1 MRPICKTERETQHHV
16 MRCPSRR
23 MTRFRRKEDATISS
37 WFDQNRTDPNIAEII
52 MTVLRD
58 DGNTSFLQVA
68 RSFTTIEKYHE
79 VANAQDIIGYQNF
92 ILGRISKHWKI
103 QQADYRSRFCP
114 DKRIST
120 DAWAK
125 RLIYQIYKR
134 MRAIWRKR
142 CELVHG
148 IKGKNVSK
156 RERKALRKEIKQQFK
171 LGSDG
176 VRANDRDLLSRS
188 KSTVLAYSVK
198 NQKYWIRTLKSSRAF
213 VTEFESN
220 MFSGM
225 RNEMKEWASV
235 PI

>member
-1 MRPICKTERETQHHV
+1 
-16 MRCPSRR
+16 
-23 MTRFRRKEDATISS
+23 
-37 WFDQNRTDPNIAEII
+37 
-52 MTVLRD
+52 
-58 DGNTSFLQVA
+58 
-68 RSFTTIEKYHE
+68 
-79 VANAQDIIGYQNF
+79 
-92 ILGRISKHWKI
+92 
-103 QQADYRSRFCP
+103 
-114 DKRIST
+114 
-120 DAWAK
+120 
-125 RLIYQIYKR
+125 

-156 RERKALRKEIKQQFK
+156 RERKVLRKEIKQQFK

-198 NQKYWIRTLKSSRAF
+198 NQKYWIRTLKTSRAF

-225 RNEMKEWASV
+225 RNVMKEWASV

>member
-1 MRPICKTERETQHHV
+1 
-16 MRCPSRR
+16 

-58 DGNTSFLQVA
+58 DGNTSFLQAA

-114 DKRIST
+114 DKRFST

-156 RERKALRKEIKQQFK
+156 RERKVLRKEIKQQFK

-198 NQKYWIRTLKSSRAF
+198 NQKYWIRTLKTSRAF

-225 RNEMKEWASV
+225 RNVMKEWASV